1 MKTNLRNVMERAEL
15 SAAITVIAI
24 LLAGGL
30 TKLGYG
36 WGAIAVIVA
45 LFLLGSLRK
54 PNLGSPGSRDVH
66 QPALG

>member
-1 MKTNLRNVMERAEL
+1 
-15 SAAITVIAI
+15 